1 MSKYMQILTPLKIA
15 YKAIKLHKV
24 RAGLT
29 VLGLLIGVMAIIL
42 VMNMGQGFENYLN
55 SQMEMFGA
63 GYLDI
68 EPRVPKDARV
78 SQMNSASITTL
89 KMQDAE
95 AIAEHPN
102 IRDYY
107 VMQMGQ
113 SIATYQ
119 DKDKAAMLFGM
130 SAKGFDLY
138 KPKVEYGR
146 PFTDE
151 EDKALARVVVLGKG
165 IKQDLFD
172 DEDALGK
179 SVRIGK
185 HNFRVVGVMEE
196 QGQMGPMKM
205 DDLIMIPVRTLQK
218 LIMGTNH
225 IQAIMA
231 YLKDPNQADATA
243 ADVEKIVGENHEISN
258 PNKYDFDVMTTDE
271 VMGIMDKITGA
282 VNLLLLAIA
291 GISLLVGGVGIMNI
305 MYVSVSERTYEIGLR
320 KAIGATKSN
329 ILWQFLWEAVFLT
342 FIGGLFGVI
351 LGTLMTFV
359 SMTAASY
366 MGFDFGNIIKLSG
379 IILGVVFSVIVGLIF
394 GIYPA
399 RKAAN
404 MQPVEAL
411 RHE

>member
-1 MSKYMQILTPLKIA
+1 MQILTPLKIA

-29 VLGLLIGVMAIIL
+29 VLGLLIGVMAIII

-55 SQMEMFGA
+55 NQMEIFGTD
-63 GYLDI
+63 YIDI

-78 SQMNSASITTL
+78 SQANAGSITTL
-89 KMQDAE
+89 KMKDAE
-95 AIAEHPN
+95 AVGQHPN

-113 SIATYQ
+113 AISTYQ
-119 DKDKAAMLFGM
+119 DNDKATMLWGM

-151 EDKALARVVVLGKG
+151 EDKSLARVVVLGKD
-165 IKQDLFD
+165 IKQDLFEN
-172 DEDALGK
+172 EDPIGK
-179 SVRIGK
+179 RMRIGK
-185 HNFRVVGVMEE
+185 HNFRVIGIMEE

-205 DDLIMIPVRTLQK
+205 DDMIMIPVRTLQK
-218 LIMGTNH
+218 LIMGANH

-231 YLKDPNQADATA
+231 YLKDSSQADATA
-243 ADVEKIVGENHEISN
+243 ADLEKIVGDNHEITD
-258 PNKYDFDVMTTDE
+258 PDKYDFDVMTTDE
-271 VMGIMDKITGA
+271 IMGIMDQITGA
-282 VNLLLLAIA
+282 VNLLLIAIA

-320 KAIGATKSN
+320 KAIGATNSN
-329 ILWQFLWEAVFLT
+329 IMWQFLWEAVFLT
-342 FIGGLFGVI
+342 FVGGLIGVI

-366 MGFDFGNIIKLSG
+366 MGFDFGNVIKLSG

-404 MQPVEAL
+404 MEPVEAL

>member
-1 MSKYMQILTPLKIA
+1 MNILTPIKIA
-15 YKAIKLHKV
+15 YKSIKLHKV

-29 VLGLLIGVMAIIL
+29 VLGLLIGIMAIIL

-55 SQMEMFGA
+55 SQMEMFGTD
-63 GYLDI
+63 YLDI

-78 SQMNSASITTL
+78 SQMQSASITTL
-89 KMQDAE
+89 KIKDAE
-95 AIAEHPN
+95 AIAQHPN

-107 VMQMGQ
+107 IMQMGQ
-113 SIATYQ
+113 AVATYQ
-119 DKDKAAMLFGM
+119 DNDKASMLFGM

-151 EDKALARVVVLGKG
+151 EDKSLLRVVVLGKD
-165 IKQDLFD
+165 IKQDLFGN
-172 DEDALGK
+172 EDPINKRL
-179 SVRIGK
+179 RIGK
-185 HNFRVVGVMEE
+185 YNFKVIGIMEE

-205 DDLIMIPVRTLQK
+205 DEMIIIPVRTLQK
-218 LIMGTNH
+218 LIMGSNH

-231 YLKDPNQADATA
+231 YLKDPSQADATA
-243 ADVEKIVGENHEISN
+243 ADVEKIIGDNHEISN
-258 PNKYDFDVMTTDE
+258 PDKYNFEVMTTDE
-271 VMGIMDKITGA
+271 IMGIMDQITGA
-282 VNLLLLAIA
+282 VNLLLIAIA

-320 KAIGATKSN
+320 KAIGATNSN
-329 ILWQFLWEAVFLT
+329 IMWQFLWEAVFLT
-342 FIGGLFGVI
+342 FVGGIFGVI
-351 LGTLMTFV
+351 LGTLMTFA
-359 SMTAASY
+359 SMAAASY
-366 MGFDFGNIIKLSG
+366 FGFDFGNIIKLSG
-379 IILGVVFSVIVGLIF
+379 IILGVVFSVVVGLIF

-404 MQPVEAL
+404 MEPVDAL

>member
-1 MSKYMQILTPLKIA
+1 MQILMPLQIA
-15 YKAIKLHKV
+15 YKAIKIHKV
-24 RAGLT
+24 RAALT

-55 SQMEMFGA
+55 SQMEMFGTD
-63 GYLDI
+63 YLDI

-78 SQMNSASITTL
+78 SQANSGSITTL
-89 KMQDAE
+89 SIKDAQDVGQ
-95 AIAEHPN
+95 HPN

-107 VMQMGQ
+107 IMQMGQ
-113 SIATYQ
+113 AISTYK
-119 DKDKAAMLFGM
+119 DKDKATMLFGL
-130 SAKGFDLY
+130 SAAGFDLY

-151 EDKALARVVVLGKG
+151 EDKSLARLAVLGQD
-165 IKQDLFD
+165 IKEDLFG
-172 DEDALGK
+172 DEDPIGK
-179 SVRIGK
+179 RMRIGK
-185 HNFRVVGVMEE
+185 HNFRVIGVMEE
-196 QGQMGPMKM
+196 QGQMGPMNM
-205 DDLIMIPVRTLQK
+205 DDMVFLPVRTVQK
-218 LIMGTNH
+218 LIMGSNH

-231 YLKDPNQADATA
+231 YLKDPSQADATA
-243 ADVEKIVGENHEISN
+243 ADVEEIVGDNHEITD
-258 PNKYDFDVMTTDE
+258 PDKYDFEVMTTDE
-271 VMGIMDKITGA
+271 IMGIMDQITGA
-282 VNLLLLAIA
+282 VNLLLMAIA

-320 KAIGATKSN
+320 KAIGATNSN
-329 ILWQFLWEAVFLT
+329 IMWQFLWEAVFLT
-342 FIGGLFGVI
+342 FIGGLIGVI

-359 SMTAASY
+359 SMMAASY
-366 MGFDFGNIIKLSG
+366 MGFDFGNIIQPSG

-404 MQPVEAL
+404 MEPVDAL

>member
-1 MSKYMQILTPLKIA
+1 MQILMPLKIA
-15 YKAIKLHKV
+15 YKAIKIHKV

-55 SQMEMFGA
+55 SQMEMFGTD
-63 GYLDI
+63 YLDI
-68 EPRVPKDARV
+68 EPRVPKSARV
-78 SQMNSASITTL
+78 SQANSGSITTL
-89 KMQDAE
+89 TIKDGEDVGQ
-95 AIAEHPN
+95 HPN

-107 VMQMGQ
+107 IMQMGQ
-113 SIATYQ
+113 AVATYE
-119 DKDKAAMLFGM
+119 DNDKAAMLFGL
-130 SAKGFDLY
+130 SAAGFDLY

-151 EDKALARVVVLGKG
+151 EDKSLARVAVLGQD
-165 IKQDLFD
+165 IKQDLFE
-172 DEDALGK
+172 DEDPIGK
-179 SVRIGK
+179 RMRIGK
-185 HNFRVVGVMEE
+185 HNFRVIGIMEE
-196 QGQMGPMKM
+196 QGQMGPMNM
-205 DDLIMIPVRTLQK
+205 DDMIFVPVRTVQK
-218 LIMGTNH
+218 LIMGSNH

-231 YLKDPNQADATA
+231 YLKDPSQADATA
-243 ADVEKIVGENHEISN
+243 ADVEGIIGDNHEITD
-258 PNKYDFDVMTTDE
+258 PDKYDFEVMTTDE
-271 VMGIMDKITGA
+271 IMGIMDQITGA
-282 VNLLLLAIA
+282 VNLLLMAIA

-320 KAIGATKSN
+320 KALGATNSN

-342 FIGGLFGVI
+342 FVGGLIGVI

-359 SMTAASY
+359 SMIAASY
-366 MGFDFGNIIKLSG
+366 AGFDFGNIIQPTG

-404 MQPVEAL
+404 MEPVDAL

>member
-1 MSKYMQILTPLKIA
+1 MQILMPLKIA

-55 SQMEMFGA
+55 SQMEIFGSD
-63 GYLDI
+63 YIDI
-68 EPRVPKDARV
+68 EPRVPKNARV
-78 SQMNSASITTL
+78 SQMQSASITTL
-89 KMQDAE
+89 SMKDAE
-95 AIAEHPN
+95 DVGKHPN

-107 VMQMGQ
+107 VMQIGQ
-113 SIATYQ
+113 AVSTYKN
-119 DKDKAAMLFGM
+119 KDKATMLWGM
-130 SAKGFDLY
+130 SAKGFELY

-151 EDKALARVVVLGKG
+151 EDKSLSRVVVLGKD
-165 IKQDLFD
+165 IKQDLFNN
-172 DEDALGK
+172 EDPIGK
-179 SVRIGK
+179 RIRIGK
-185 HNFRVVGVMEE
+185 HNFRVIGVMEE
-196 QGQMGPMKM
+196 QGQMGPMNM
-205 DDLIMIPVRTLQK
+205 DDMMTVPIRTLQK
-218 LIMGTNH
+218 LIMGADH

-231 YLKDPNQADATA
+231 YLKEPDQADATA
-243 ADVEKIVGENHEISN
+243 ADLEKIVGGNHEITD
-258 PNKYDFDVMTTDE
+258 PDKYDFDVMTTDE
-271 VMGIMDKITGA
+271 IMGIMDQITGA
-282 VNLLLLAIA
+282 VNLLLMVIA
-291 GISLLVGGVGIMNI
+291 GVSLLVGGVGIMNI

-320 KAIGATKSN
+320 KAIGATNSN

-342 FIGGLFGVI
+342 FVGGLFGVI

-359 SMTAASY
+359 SMAAASY
-366 MGFDFGNIIKLSG
+366 AGFDFGNVIKLSG
-379 IILGVVFSVIVGLIF
+379 IILGVVFSVIVGLVF

-404 MQPVEAL
+404 MEPVEAL